1 MWVASEILRNTNI
14 KQRTLTLSKFM
25 ELAVALYKLRDYEGF
40 LNIYKGVT
48 KPQVTRL
55 DGTWRVR
62 PLLLL
67 SLH

>member
-48 KPQVTRL
+48 KSQVTRL